1 MVQTSSLFVFTAVAL
16 STVAA
21 IPLGNQP
28 ANGGAAQGALQQ
40 ADAAIQAQDNTLT
53 QDKDRLAF
61 SDERKAKQLEAE
73 AQAFTKQAGNLDP
86 ALRPSNTKEREER
99 ERKLREQKDRKL
111 REERERKLREERERK
126 QRESSTGNPNR
137 LRTGTA
143 VTSKVP
149 GTPGSLQRRGPPTG
163 TPPVQ
168 PAQVNSAQVN
178 VGQQISQQNN
188 ELTAMRNKIANDD
201 EKRAKELE
209 REAAAYLK
217 QADYLDP
224 ALANAKPKP
233 NPNPNSNFRG
243 SGAMGRPVQKVYRRA
258 GDDNAASAA
267 IATQDKTLTA
277 MKDTDAKKDE
287 SKALALEA
295 EAQQFTNQADS
306 LDPALKKPGMGRKG
320 DNKKRKDRKK
330 DGQGMG
336 RQGMDGQRMDR
347 QRPSRNGREA
357 KAAAR
362 VARFFFEDDDF
373 FGRDFFDE
381 EELFGRELFD
391 GEELF
396 GREWYDLEE
405 LD

>member
-1 MVQTSSLFVFTAVAL
+1 
-16 STVAA
+16 
-21 IPLGNQP
+21 
-28 ANGGAAQGALQQ
+28 
-40 ADAAIQAQDNTLT
+40 
-53 QDKDRLAF
+53 
-61 SDERKAKQLEAE
+61 
-73 AQAFTKQAGNLDP
+73 
-86 ALRPSNTKEREER
+86 
-99 ERKLREQKDRKL
+99 
-111 REERERKLREERERK
+111 
-126 QRESSTGNPNR
+126 
-137 LRTGTA
+137 
-143 VTSKVP
+143 
-149 GTPGSLQRRGPPTG
+149 
-163 TPPVQ
+163 
-168 PAQVNSAQVN
+168 
-178 VGQQISQQNN
+178 
-188 ELTAMRNKIANDD
+188 MRNKIANDD

-233 NPNPNSNFRG
+233 NPNPNPNFRG

-336 RQGMDGQRMDR
+336 RQGMDGQGRQGMDGQRMDR